1 MSVSFDSYKTFYYV
15 ARLGSFTEAAKALYV
30 TQPTVTHAIQ
40 MLEQELDCVLF
51 QRSRKGVSLT
61 PEAAM
66 LYEHIRAACEHIFEA
81 ESALKAKK
89 KLLEGQVRIGA
100 SETTLHFFLLPFL
113 KEFKTLH
120 PGVKIKVSN
129 SSTPTALAALRSGHI
144 DFAILVMRPGYKG
157 AFLPQ
162 DKFSVTR
169 LAGFQDIFI
178 AGNDFS
184 DLAGRS
190 VTPGELCGYPFI
202 CMEPG
207 TVTRQFLDDFLLQF
221 HLAVSPDIE
230 LATTDLI
237 TPMAANNLGVGFVPR
252 AFARSALEEGSVFQI
267 RLTEIVPEREICVI
281 SRTDTPLSL
290 AGNAFLRLFSDFA
303 EPSCIKKD
311 CR

>member
-15 ARLGSFTEAAKALYV
+15 AKLGSFTEAAKALYV

-40 MLEQELDCVLF
+40 MLERELDCVLF

-66 LYEHIRAACEHIFEA
+66 LYEHVRAACEHIFEA

-89 KLLEGQVRIGA
+89 ELLEGQVRIGA

-129 SSTPTALAALRSGHI
+129 SSTPASLNALRSGHI
-144 DFAILVMRPGYKG
+144 DFAILVMRPDYKG

-162 DKFSVTR
+162 DKFSVTK

-267 RLTEIVPEREICVI
+267 QLTETVPEREICVI
-281 SRTDTPLSL
+281 YRTDTPLSL

-303 EPSCIKKD
+303 EPPCIKKD
-311 CR
+311 YR